1 MSRTLGCHPLVDMRK
16 RIAIVAIIYAA
27 KALEFVVIDWVDV
40 LHYRTA
46 LVLLSAR
53 PTERP

>member
-1 MSRTLGCHPLVDMRK
+1 MSRTFGCHPLVDVRK
-16 RIAIVAIIYAA
+16 GIAIVAIIHAA

-46 LVLLSAR
+46 LVLLTAR
-53 PTERP
+53 PTDRP